1 MSVNKLGIILF
12 SSFLLFATA
21 PLSPAQSTNQ
31 ETTKKQTTTQKST
44 TTKDAGKATTAETQS
59 TQSTEKSTK
68 AKSAQTGK
76 STPATSDEKKTGTKK
91 ASGKKTSAISK
102 DKVRQTQSALK
113 QQGFDPGPIDG
124 IMGPMTMTALRNYQ
138 SHNGLEVTGNLNA
151 ETENSLTGTAAASSS
166 TSRNQNQPYSSTRE
180 SLGLTSEGTVSNVED
195 IRQVQQALADLMYN
209 PGEANGMM
217 SSQTRQA
224 IREFQ
229 WLNNLP
235 VTGNVDEQTKIAIN
249 TQWGGGLESA
259 QLGKTTYSSTSVERE
274 KPAVTPE
281 PQPATPVESEKPA
294 VAPEPQ
300 PTPEAGIPAEEQ
312 TQTRTDRSTTYS
324 DTSAQNKDKTYDTTH
339 DTKVD
344 RDPKSDSKKQ
354 ASGKVDKEYADRV
367 SKAAA
372 VLQDLTASA
381 DKKIPN
387 ELLER
392 AEAIA
397 VIPHM
402 MKGAFG
408 IGGRYGKGVV
418 SQRLENGRWS
428 APAFL
433 EVGGG
438 SFGAQLGVSAT
449 DLVLVFTDRKALSM
463 LEGGK
468 DLKLGVDAGVAAGPI
483 GRSAEAGVNLNL
495 ESAIY
500 AYSRSKG
507 LFAGIALDGAVL
519 DYDNSANEKVY
530 GSSAD
535 AKDILGGRVSA
546 NATTRPF
553 LDTLDKVMPKKRIS
567 QK

>member
-1 MSVNKLGIILF
+1 
-12 SSFLLFATA
+12 
-21 PLSPAQSTNQ
+21 
-31 ETTKKQTTTQKST
+31 
-44 TTKDAGKATTAETQS
+44 
-59 TQSTEKSTK
+59 
-68 AKSAQTGK
+68 
-76 STPATSDEKKTGTKK
+76 
-91 ASGKKTSAISK
+91 
-102 DKVRQTQSALK
+102 
-113 QQGFDPGPIDG
+113 
-124 IMGPMTMTALRNYQ
+124 
-138 SHNGLEVTGNLNA
+138 
-151 ETENSLTGTAAASSS
+151 
-166 TSRNQNQPYSSTRE
+166 
-180 SLGLTSEGTVSNVED
+180 
-195 IRQVQQALADLMYN
+195 MYN

-249 TQWGGGLESA
+249 TQWGGGFESA
-259 QLGKTTYSSTSVERE
+259 QLGKTTYSSTNSSSVERE
-274 KPAVTPE
+274 KPAAVTPE
-281 PQPATPVESEKPA
+281 P
-294 VAPEPQ
+294 EPT
-300 PTPEAGIPAEEQ
+300 TPEAGISTAEQ
-312 TQTRTDRSTTYS
+312 TQRS
-324 DTSAQNKDKTYDTTH
+324 DTSAQSKDKTYDTAH

-507 LFAGIALDGAVL
+507 LFAGVALDGAVL